1 METREGSVAGFQ
13 GAPWPDSE
21 SAWNFQGRH
30 SLTFLGVRWPLV
42 TGPVNCGESFR
53 IISPMLDSTNYRRN
67 LLGEKGPIEDID
79 TLIIY

>member
-21 SAWNFQGRH
+21 SAWNFQDRH

-53 IISPMLDSTNYRRN
+53 IMSPTRRT
-67 LLGEKGPIEDID
+67 LLIIVGIYYMRKGPQRI
-79 TLIIY
+79 